1 MTNMDDQYDGHDDQ
15 NNEDHNDDDQ
25 VGANVPWRNNLSR
38 SDEV

>member
-15 NNEDHNDDDQ
+15 NNENHNDDGQ
-25 VGANVPWRNNLSR
+25 EANVPWRNNLSR